1 MRSFKF
7 VTTLFFFMIFCLL
20 SSPAHA
26 VVVVG
31 PPAQNEA
38 RQADDLTKADLE
50 QMLGRKLTFT
60 EKIGWKLGKK
70 AIKKRLAAQ
79 EEDLERKADTAFTLS
94 LIGIIGYLSG
104 GLLSLVSLPFIGILA
119 FLAIIP
125 AIIGVKF
132 AKDVKRRGGSY
143 ISDRAYQRASLAK
156 ILGWI
161 TIGAA
166 ALSIILALAIVLFF
180 FLISMI

>member
-1 MRSFKF
+1 MRSFQF
-7 VTTLFFFMIFCLL
+7 VTTLFFFMILSLL
-20 SSPAHA
+20 SPPAHA

-31 PPAQNEA
+31 SPAQNEA
-38 RQADDLTKADLE
+38 RQADELTKADLE

-79 EEDLERKADTAFTLS
+79 EEDLEKKADTAFTLS
-94 LIGIIGYLSG
+94 LIGIIGFFGG
-104 GLLSLVSLPFIGILA
+104 GLLSLIGVALFGLLS

-125 AIIGVKF
+125 AIIGVIF
-132 AKDVKRRGGSY
+132 AKDVKRRGGSF
-143 ISDRAYQRASLAK
+143 ISGRAYQRVQLAS
-156 ILGWI
+156 IFGWI

-166 ALSIILALAIVLFF
+166 ALSLIFGLAVIILIILAF
-180 FLISMI
+180 S